1 MARKSPATT
10 ADLNALHSKFAK
22 VLNAALDGSVD
33 DDGVV
38 TPPTASVLSVA
49 RAFLADSKIQPA
61 MSGDDQIDRMKSLY
75 SALPFTATNEDGV
88 PATTTTEAK
97 H

>member
-10 ADLNALHSKFAK
+10 ADLNALHSKLAK
-22 VLNAALDGSVD
+22 VLNTALDGSVD
-33 DDGVV
+33 GDGVV

-49 RAFLADSKIQPA
+49 RAFLADCKIQPA
-61 MSGDDQIDRMKSLY
+61 ISGDDQIDRMKSLY
-75 SALPFTATNEDGV
+75 SSLPF
-88 PATTTTEAK
+88 PATDDDGIPTNHEKA